1 MALLLTKD
9 NRQAFLQQKTYI
21 LKFSATWCGPCKL
34 LKPVFEKVSQSVALP
49 CATVDIDNSDTKD
62 LVQQYNVKSVPTI
75 IKIDGNRE
83 IKRIGGFLAENALL
97 KFIEE
102 K

>member
-1 MALLLTKD
+1 M
-9 NRQAFLQQKTYI
+9 
-21 LKFSATWCGPCKL
+21 
-34 LKPVFEKVSQSVALP
+34 LKPIFEKVSQSVTLP

-83 IKRIGGFLAENALL
+83 IKRIGGFLAEDALL